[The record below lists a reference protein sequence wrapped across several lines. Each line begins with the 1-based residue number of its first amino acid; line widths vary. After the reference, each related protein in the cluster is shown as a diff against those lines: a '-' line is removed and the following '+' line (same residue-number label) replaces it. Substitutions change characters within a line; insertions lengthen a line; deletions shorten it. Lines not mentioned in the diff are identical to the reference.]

1 MGARSSMFRELR
13 RKNQEISHDDCIELL
28 KKETRGV
35 LSVIGDDGYPYG
47 MPMNHFY
54 NEEDGMIY
62 FHCGLHGHREDA
74 LKRNNKVSFCVYEQ
88 GVRKEGDWIYRVRSV
103 IVFGKIEMLNDIET
117 VSDITTKLCYKFT
130 QDAAYIE
137 KEVKNFASKTV
148 LLRLT
153 PEHMCGKLVT
163 ES

>member
-1 MGARSSMFRELR
+1 MFRELR
-13 RKNQEISHDDCIELL
+13 RKNQEISHDACIELL

-35 LSVIGDDGYPYG
+35 LSVLGDDGYPYG

-54 NEEDGMIY
+54 NEADGMIY

-74 LKRNNKVSFCVYEQ
+74 LKQNNKVSFCVYEQ
-88 GVRKEGDWIYRVRSV
+88 GNRKDGEWAYRVRSV
-103 IVFGKIEMLNDIET
+103 IVFGKIEMLNDVET

-130 QDAAYIE
+130 QDEAYIE
-137 KEVKNFASKTV
+137 KEVKNFASKTM

-153 PEHMCGKLVT
+153 PEHMCGKLVQ